1 MNAGLFQQE
10 KPMVTVRE
18 RKGKRLKR
26 WLVNP
31 PLFLILV
38 VINIILVGW
47 IGHIVHMIFTD
58 GVDHMTL
65 YQWTEHL
72 VSLAKHTFERFF
84 ASITILV

>member
-1 MNAGLFQQE
+1 VIAGLFQQE

-26 WLVNP
+26 IFLNFPLLV
-31 PLFLILV
+31 ILV
-38 VINIILVGW
+38 IVNIILVGW
-47 IGHIVHMIFTD
+47 IGHIVHMVFTD

-72 VSLAKHTFERFF
+72 VTLIKNTFERFF
-84 ASITILV
+84 ASITILA